1 MRRIVLLLMFAV
13 AAPATVAAQQPLR
26 AVAETARAALQR
38 KDLQGLLRSADRIQ
52 LHLPSA
58 QPSGAVGPAQAEAA
72 LRSHLGR
79 SDEERVVVSRF
90 REVGRGQG
98 YVELRREFRPVGG
111 GEARHQQVLLSY
123 RQTSRGWVLVEVRVF

>member
-1 MRRIVLLLMFAV
+1 MRRVMLVLVFALATPVVV
-13 AAPATVAAQQPLR
+13 AGQQPLR
-26 AVAETARAALQR
+26 AVAEAARSALQR
-38 KDLQGLLRSADRIQ
+38 KDLEGLLRSADRIQ

-72 LRSHLGR
+72 LRTLLGR

-90 REVGRGQG
+90 REVGGGQG

-111 GEARHQQVLLSY
+111 GEARQQQVLLRY
-123 RQTSRGWVLVEVRVF
+123 RRTEQGWVLVEVRVF